1 MNKMRHVTFSHI
13 FRNLS
18 SKSFI
23 LLLTLLQTTQDE
35 MKKPYQNIIYF
46 FISYFLIQ
54 FTKFVH
60 KKKHKATG
68 HVTAVGGACDL
79 TGIYIM
85 THTQTQTLKGNHF
98 AVNNMTVRMSDGSH

>member
-1 MNKMRHVTFSHI
+1 MNKMRHVRFSHI

-18 SKSFI
+18 SKRLM
-23 LLLTLLQTTQDE
+23 LLLTLLQTTQNE
-35 MKKPYQNIIYF
+35 MKKPYQKMNYF

-54 FTKFVH
+54 FIKFVH
-60 KKKHKATG
+60 KKKHQVTG

-85 THTQTQTLKGNHF
+85 THTQTQTLCCEQY
-98 AVNNMTVRMSDGSH
+98 DCQDE